1 VTLYVR
7 TERPDDS
14 LAVSAVVARA
24 FEGGDEAAVA
34 EVQLIEALRRDPA
47 WMPALSLVAVLD
59 SGVVGH
65 VLGSRLLVGGA
76 PAVALA
82 PVSVLPERQGQ
93 GIGTALIDRLL
104 SEARSV
110 GETLVVV
117 LGDPAYY
124 LRFGFSSAA
133 DLGVIGPYVGDAF
146 QALPLA
152 ADAPV
157 GTVVYPPPFGTV

>member
-1 VTLYVR
+1 MTLYVR
-7 TERPDDS
+7 AERAEDS
-14 LAVSAVVARA
+14 LAVAGVVARA

-34 EVQLIEALRRDPA
+34 EVQLLEALRRDPA
-47 WMPALSLVAVLD
+47 WMPGLSLVAVHERM
-59 SGVVGH
+59 VVGH
-65 VLGSRLLVGGA
+65 VLGSRLLVGGS

-82 PVSVLPERQGQ
+82 PVSVLPERQGE
-93 GIGTALIDRLL
+93 GIGTALVERLL

-124 LRFGFSSAA
+124 SRFGFRSAA
-133 DLGVIGPYVGDAF
+133 DLGVIGPYTGEAF

-157 GTVVYPPPFGTV
+157 GSAVYPPPFAVV